1 MSTTILELRRVTKR
15 FGDVTAVD
23 QVSLPIEAGEFLTL
37 LGASGSGKTT
47 LLRMIAGFE
56 RPSSGDILMGGSGIT
71 HLPPYRRDINTVF
84 QHYALFPHMNVREN
98 VGYGLRMRRVPTDE
112 RQARVDEALR
122 MVRLEA
128 LGQRF
133 SRQLSGGQQ
142 QRVALARAL
151 INRPRVLLLD
161 EPLGALDLKLRK
173 EMQFELKQLQTR
185 LNITFIYVTHDQ
197 EEALSMSDRIVLLRQ
212 GRVEQVGSGRDLYDR
227 PASRY
232 VADFIGDTNL
242 IAGTVVE
249 GGPGRVLLRSG
260 KRLLPG
266 WSDGAVAPGTEGWL
280 SVRPEAV
287 TLASSGD
294 STPGFVVEGTITGAV
309 YLGSLIRVQLG
320 LPEGERLV
328 FHAPAGSTIRLGETE
343 RVSWAPERAR
353 YVGD

>member
-1 MSTTILELRRVTKR
+1 MSGPILELRRLTKQ
-15 FGDVTAVD
+15 FGEVTAVD

-56 RPSSGDILMGGSGIT
+56 RPSSGDILMAGSAIA
-71 HLPPYRRDINTVF
+71 HLPPYQRDINTVF

-98 VGYGLRMRRVPTDE
+98 IGYGLRMRRVPNAE
-112 RQARVDEALR
+112 RDTRVDEALR
-122 MVRLEA
+122 MVRLEG
-128 LGQRF
+128 LGGRF

-173 EMQFELKQLQTR
+173 EMQFELKQLQTQ
-185 LNITFIYVTHDQ
+185 LGITFIYVTHDQ

-212 GRVEQVGSGRDLYDR
+212 GRVEQVGSARELYDR

-242 IAGTVVE
+242 ISGTVVE
-249 GGPGRVLLRSG
+249 GGPGRILLRSG
-260 KRLLPG
+260 ERLLPG
-266 WSDGAVAPGTEGWL
+266 WSEVALVRDTAAWL

-287 TLASSGD
+287 TLASRVGGD
-294 STPGFVVEGTITGAV
+294 PTFALEGTITGAV

-320 LPEGERLV
+320 LAEGQRLV
-328 FHAPAGSTIRLGETE
+328 FHAPAGTTIRLGESE
-343 RVSWAPERAR
+343 RVSWAAERAR
-353 YVGD
+353 YVAD